1 MYYARRLLL
10 AFMVVLAVFAWFQR
24 SMMYPAERAERLA
37 INNCPETS
45 GLFLAAADLELVSG
59 NDDRIRG
66 WYLQAAEKRSDRLIV
81 FFHGNGGNR
90 ARRTSW
96 YELCRSLNADV
107 LAIDYR
113 GYGDSDGKPSE
124 KALTQDAAATW
135 KHATEILKF
144 HPSQIIVV
152 GESLGGGVSVKLAST
167 VCQQGQEPAG
177 LVLVS
182 TFSSMVDAASY
193 HFPLLPVRLLL
204 LDRYRSD
211 REIQHVTCPVLQFHG
226 TNDSVVPLPLAQR
239 LHDATPATA
248 SNGIEKQ
255 LLIFDGTDHNN
266 LISRNGAEL
275 EGVINAWIRRLRLRN
290 GLGNEQPQRP
300 PR

>member
-1 MYYARRLLL
+1 MRFARRMLM
-10 AFMVVLAVFAWFQR
+10 FFVVISAVFAWFQR
-24 SMMYPAERAERLA
+24 SMMYPAERAERLGVY
-37 INNCPETS
+37 NYPETTQ
-45 GLFLAAADLELVSG
+45 LFFQAADLELVSG
-59 NDDRIRG
+59 NNETIRG
-66 WYLQAAEKRSDRLIV
+66 WSLQAAEQRSDRLII
-81 FFHGNGGNR
+81 FFHGNGSHR

-96 YELCRSLNADV
+96 YELCRSFDADV

-124 KALTQDAAATW
+124 TALTQDAAATW
-135 KHATEILKF
+135 KHATEVLKF
-144 HPSQIIVV
+144 HPSQIIIV

-167 VCQQGQEPAG
+167 ICQQGQAPAG

-211 REIQHVTCPVLQFHG
+211 LEIRHVTSPVLQFHG

-248 SNGIEKQ
+248 NNGIEKQ
-255 LLIFDGTDHNN
+255 LFIFEGAEHNN
-266 LISRNGAEL
+266 LISRHGVEL
-275 EGVINAWIRRLRLRN
+275 QAAIDKWIRTLSLRH
-290 GLGNEQPQRP
+290 GVGNQSP
-300 PR
+300 

>member
-1 MYYARRLLL
+1 MRFARRLLL
-10 AFMVVLAVFAWFQR
+10 YFVVISAVFAWFQR

-37 INNCPETS
+37 VNNYPETS
-45 GLFLAAADLELVSG
+45 QLFFEAADLELVSG
-59 NDDRIRG
+59 NNEIIRG
-66 WYLQAAEKRSDRLIV
+66 WFLQANEKRSDQLIV
-81 FFHGNGGNR
+81 FFHGNGSHR

-96 YELCRSLNADV
+96 YELCRSFNADV

-124 KALTQDAAATW
+124 TALTQDAAVTW
-135 KHATEILKF
+135 KHATEALKF
-144 HPSQIIVV
+144 HPSQIIIV

-167 VCQQGQEPAG
+167 ICQQGQAPAG
-177 LVLVS
+177 LVLLS

-211 REIQHVTCPVLQFHG
+211 LEIQQVTCPVLQFHG
-226 TNDSVVPLPLAQR
+226 TNDSIVPLPLAER

-248 SNGIEKQ
+248 NNGIEKQ
-255 LLIFDGTDHNN
+255 LFIFEGTEHNN
-266 LISRNGAEL
+266 LISRNGVEL
-275 EGVINAWIRRLRLRN
+275 HAAIEKWIRTLPVRN
-290 GLGNEQPQRP
+290 GPGNQSP
-300 PR
+300 